1 MGKNL
6 EPKLELLEKKL
17 LVSVKTDLKNTYFK
31 KFYNDFFKLPIPKP
45 LKFVLSENY
54 MVCWMSYDEILIIA
68 DLKLRNDLLK
78 KFDTFNKKDDL
89 LIFDVSDTRS
99 ILKLTGD
106 NWRNVISKGCP
117 RDISKENFRSNSFFR
132 SRLSSISVAFWLN
145 SADSISIMCPKS
157 LTEFTFNWIT
167 HSKNIDNISNIY

>member
-78 KFDTFNKKDDL
+78 KFDTF
-89 LIFDVSDTRS
+89 
-99 ILKLTGD
+99 
-106 NWRNVISKGCP
+106 
-117 RDISKENFRSNSFFR
+117 
-132 SRLSSISVAFWLN
+132 
-145 SADSISIMCPKS
+145 
-157 LTEFTFNWIT
+157 TFNDLSLSIVINLPFLRKPSAR
-167 HSKNIDNISNIY
+167 HNAE